1 MLDQVGCDAGELWDV
16 ERAAN
21 AFVLFV
27 DVEDRVEI
35 AFYQAGVL
43 ALVVAAEGWRSE
55 DAMQE
60 ACPEVT
66 GFFAGNQ

>member
-1 MLDQVGCDAGELWDV
+1 MLDQVGGNAGEFRDV

-35 AFYQAGVL
+35 ASYQAGVL

-60 ACPEVT
+60 A
-66 GFFAGNQ
+66 